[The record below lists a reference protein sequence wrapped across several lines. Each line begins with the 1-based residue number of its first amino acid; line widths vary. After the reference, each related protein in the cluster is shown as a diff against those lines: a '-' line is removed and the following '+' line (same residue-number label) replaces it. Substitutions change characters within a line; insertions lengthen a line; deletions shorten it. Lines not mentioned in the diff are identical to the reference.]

1 MKKIIYLIRHSEQYK
16 IKGTKNFIEDSQINN
31 EKIILTVEG
40 EKLAKKLSEN
50 EELKNI
56 QEVWSSNYCRAICTA
71 KYISIGNELEL
82 NIDSR
87 INERKLG
94 NLETLI
100 KLGEEKKHSYIEEQ
114 LLDENL
120 TNIDG
125 ESRKD
130 VEKRMNDFFEDI
142 LENSSNEK
150 IAVVSHGAAIKY
162 YLLKYCKLN
171 DNMELIYKNKELKV
185 KSPSIFK
192 LTFKDKKLKELKQ
205 L

>member
-1 MKKIIYLIRHSEQYK
+1 M
-16 IKGTKNFIEDSQINN
+16 
-31 EKIILTVEG
+31 
-40 EKLAKKLSEN
+40 
-50 EELKNI
+50 
-56 QEVWSSNYCRAICTA
+56 
-71 KYISIGNELEL
+71 
-82 NIDSR
+82 
-87 INERKLG
+87 
-94 NLETLI
+94 
-100 KLGEEKKHSYIEEQ
+100 
-114 LLDENL
+114 LDENL